1 MQAQINKNGGIR
13 SRLRY
18 GESWIKLGVHV
29 SNKRTRE
36 DIWVDLLSAHV
47 RLFELVVRI
56 PRLVLIAAHVSNN
69 RTLVTFSGLHKQP
82 RMRGYLR
89 NRST

>member
-1 MQAQINKNGGIR
+1 MAEFVPGFDTAKVG
-13 SRLRY
+13 
-18 GESWIKLGVHV
+18 IKLSQISAHV